1 MVSQKT
7 GNREIPLFKTVPF
20 PVSSSLCRVVIV
32 KNLNGAVV
40 TNLLS
45 IEICD
50 GGLNRKMGIA
60 ATVSAS

>member
-7 GNREIPLFKTVPF
+7 GKREIPLFNNVPF
-20 PVSSSLCRVVIV
+20 PVSSSLCHVLIV

-40 TNLLS
+40 TNLQR

-50 GGLNRKMGIA
+50 GGHNRKICLA